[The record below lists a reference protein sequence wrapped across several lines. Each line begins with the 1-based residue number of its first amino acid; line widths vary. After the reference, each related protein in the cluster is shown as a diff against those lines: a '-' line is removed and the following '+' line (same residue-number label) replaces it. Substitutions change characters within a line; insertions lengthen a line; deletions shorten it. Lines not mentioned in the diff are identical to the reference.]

1 MRRNN
6 MDEEDYGINLEELR
20 ILDSD
25 AYDSITEELTSNG
38 YDEYLDEVQTIN
50 DIEEELN
57 GKK

>member
-1 MRRNN
+1 

>member
-1 MRRNN
+1 

-25 AYDSITEELTSNG
+25 AYDFITKELSNHE

-50 DIEEELN
+50 NIEEELN